1 MFCDR
6 VCVGG
11 QMNAS
16 RSISRGA
23 GDKVP
28 LVPEIGSRDVFDALR
43 SQVREAER
51 CGISHVQL
59 ALAIVA
65 ILDGAPEVDVGSARA
80 LAHRLAW
87 IVTVHAPAY
96 DPVLVTTIP
105 FCLENIVDGYATL
118 DDLFEHIETSEPV
131 EDAPLL
137 PPDLPVRSEEDLQ
150 VVVVRAAA
158 SLRDDPEVLE
168 RIVDRLDDDRETCA
182 TRGGPSPPWLS
193 RHAVSSPSSVV
204 HRWPK
209 AVRDAVVSV
218 LQLEPMPGAYP
229 LMGRITERLD
239 ARSVRRLAG
248 ELVHV
253 SADEPSLR
261 LRVRAAESLLEIHR
275 LRHLSRL

>member
-1 MFCDR
+1 M
-6 VCVGG
+6 
-11 QMNAS
+11 
-16 RSISRGA
+16 
-23 GDKVP
+23 
-28 LVPEIGSRDVFDALR
+28 PEIGSRDVFDALR

-51 CGISHVQL
+51 CGISQVQL
-59 ALAIVA
+59 ARAIVA
-65 ILDGAPEVDVGSARA
+65 ILDGAPEVEVGSARA

-87 IVTVHAPAY
+87 IITVHAPAY

-118 DDLFEHIETSEPV
+118 DDLFDHIETSEPV
-131 EDAPLL
+131 EDAPLP
-137 PPDLPVRSEEDLQ
+137 PPDLPTRSEQELQ
-150 VVVVRAAA
+150 AVVVRAAA

-168 RIVDRLDDDRETCA
+168 RIVDRLDEDRDVRT
-182 TRGGPSPPWLS
+182 TRGSPNPPWLR
-193 RHAVSSPSSVV
+193 RHAVSSPSSVM
-204 HRWPK
+204 HRWPA

-239 ARSVRRLAG
+239 ARSIRRLAG

-261 LRVRAAESLLEIHR
+261 LRARAAETLLEMHR
-275 LRHLSRL
+275 LGQLGRL